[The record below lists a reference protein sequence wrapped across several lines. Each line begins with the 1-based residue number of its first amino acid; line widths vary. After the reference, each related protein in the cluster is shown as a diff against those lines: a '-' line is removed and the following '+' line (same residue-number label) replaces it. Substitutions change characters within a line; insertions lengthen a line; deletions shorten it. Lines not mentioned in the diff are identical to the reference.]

1 MEELKKL
8 IQAGNHKLPKSTAIF
23 NMASATDCPSL
34 RLELCSA
41 VDENGKL
48 FCYAKKSE
56 AGYRPDVLPYRRRQ
70 EKFWLGV
77 TAEDF
82 AAQFLA
88 INSRKRK
95 PFTALRLN
103 EAGDFH
109 NQACVEKAE
118 KIASILSA
126 AGVAC
131 YAYTAR
137 KDLDYKDI
145 DSLVVNGSGWTK
157 EGVTNDFLIVGKDGS
172 GLPAGYKLCPADCSI
187 CKRCLIKGSKTGVRK
202 H

>member
-1 MEELKKL
+1 MEALKKM
-8 IQAGNHKLPKSTAIF
+8 IQAGNKKLPKSTAIF

-34 RLELCSA
+34 KLGLCSA

-70 EKFWLGV
+70 EKFWLSIS
-77 TAEDF
+77 AEDF
-82 AAQFLA
+82 AAQFIA
-88 INSRKRK
+88 INARKRK
-95 PFTALRLN
+95 KFTALRLN

-109 NQACVEKAE
+109 TQACVDKAE
-118 KIASILSA
+118 AIAKLITA
-126 AGVAC
+126 TGVAV

-137 KDLDYKDI
+137 KDLDYTGI
-145 DSLVVNGSGWTK
+145 DALVVNGSGWTK
-157 EGVTNDFLIVGKDGS
+157 DNVTNDFKIVDKDGKNV
-172 GLPAGYKLCPADCSI
+172 PAGYVVCPMDCSI
-187 CKRCLIKGSKTGVRK
+187 CKRCLIKGNKTAVKK

>member
-1 MEELKKL
+1 MEALKKM
-8 IQAGNHKLPKSTAIF
+8 IQAGNHKLPKTTAIF

-34 RLELCSA
+34 KLGLCSA

-70 EKFWLGV
+70 EKFWSDI

-82 AAQFLA
+82 ANQLIA
-88 INSRKRK
+88 INSRKRIK
-95 PFTALRLN
+95 FDALRFN

-109 NQACVEKAE
+109 SQACVEKAE
-118 KIASILSA
+118 KIAKLLKPHGIQA
-126 AGVAC
+126 

-137 KDLDYKDI
+137 SDLDYTCI
-145 DSLVVNGSGWTK
+145 DVLVVNGSGWMK
-157 EGVTNDFLIVGKDGS
+157 DNVTNDFKIVDKDGKNV
-172 GLPAGYKLCPADCSI
+172 PEGYKLCPMDCKI
-187 CKRCLIKGSKTGVRK
+187 CKRCLVKGNKTAVRK

>member
-8 IQAGNHKLPKSTAIF
+8 IQSGNHKLPKSTAIF

-34 RLELCSA
+34 KLGLCSA

-56 AGYRPDVLPYRRRQ
+56 AGYRPDVLPYRQRQ
-70 EKFWLGV
+70 EKFWKAIS
-77 TAEDF
+77 AEDF
-82 AAQFLA
+82 AAQFIA

-109 NQACVEKAE
+109 SQECIVKAE
-118 KIASILSA
+118 KIAKLLKET
-126 AGVAC
+126 GVAV

-137 KDLDYKDI
+137 RDLDYTVI
-145 DSLVVNGSGWTK
+145 DALVVNGSGWTK
-157 EGVTNDFLIVGKDGS
+157 DNVTNDFTIVDKDGKN
-172 GLPAGYKLCPADCSI
+172 LPAGYALCPADCSI

>member
-8 IQAGNHKLPKSTAIF
+8 IQSGNHKLPTSTAIF
-23 NMASATDCPSL
+23 NMGSATDCPSL
-34 RLELCSA
+34 KLGLCSA

-70 EKFWLGV
+70 EKFWKGI
-77 TAEDF
+77 TAEEF
-82 AAQFLA
+82 AKQFIS

-95 PFTALRLN
+95 PFNAIRLN
-103 EAGDFH
+103 ESGDFH
-109 NQACVEKAE
+109 SLACVAKAE
-118 KIASILSA
+118 TIATLLKPY
-126 AGVAC
+126 GVKV

-137 KDLDYKDI
+137 KDLSYKGI
-145 DSLVVNGSGWTK
+145 DNLVVNGSGWMK
-157 EGVTNDFLIVGKDGS
+157 DNVTNDFMIVAKDAS
-172 GLPAGYKLCPADCSI
+172 DKPNDYVLCGGDCRVCS
-187 CKRCLIKGSKTGVRK
+187 RCMVKGNKTAVKK